1 MIQFLI
7 SLLPASLFIY
17 AVNILFQ
24 EGHLLE
30 KPGKWM
36 RDNWPDKITKPLF
49 DCAICQSSFW
59 GAVSFVA
66 IDYLFGVHLPLK
78 QFIPYIFCLCGL
90 NTIINKLIS
99 KERIIIDE

>member
-1 MIQFLI
+1 MIQFII

-17 AVNILFQ
+17 GVNILFQ

-30 KPGKWM
+30 KLGEWM
-36 RDNWPDKITKPLF
+36 RSKWPNWITKPLY
-49 DCAICQSSFW
+49 DCSICMASLW
-59 GAVSFVA
+59 GSIAFVA
-66 IDYLFGVHLPLK
+66 IGYFFGVHLPLK